1 MALRT
6 MPEKSAFVHDLI
18 DSVRAELLRDIAA
31 EKIPEHWDGIELR
44 EWIAER
50 FARSMAAMLRKDKR
64 RMRAYRNEVLIRNL

>member
-31 EKIPEHWDGIELR
+31 EKIPEHWDGIQLR
-44 EWIAER
+44 ALVAER
-50 FARSMAAMLRKDKR
+50 FARSRMGREDDR
-64 RMRAYRNEVLIRNL
+64 RFWRDYRNDVITRNL